1 MAIYPPAARTRS
13 VNRIRKADDA
23 EHFARVINLC
33 RAHLRVYPD
42 DAARWAV
49 LGRTLCTFARY
60 REAEAALSKALAVA
74 PVERRHMV
82 YWQFGHLEEARGNLV
97 LAMQWHRRA
106 ARLQPD
112 NASSWIFCGGIA
124 FRQGRLKQ
132 FEAFNRRALKC
143 KKVAF
148 EEAWFNLGGALVA
161 QDRLEE
167 ARECYLKAITLDPKY
182 GIAKKRLKDVELAI
196 AERGQ
201 TAPKPSRPRK
211 LQRAAAKTPANAVRA
226 RTRAR

>member
-1 MAIYPPAARTRS
+1 METHLPAARTRS
-13 VNRIRKADDA
+13 VKRIRKADDA
-23 EHFARVINLC
+23 EHFARVIKLC
-33 RAHLRVYPD
+33 RTHLEFYPD
-42 DAARWAV
+42 DAARWTV

-74 PVERRHMV
+74 PLDRWHMV

-97 LAMQWHRRA
+97 AAMQWHRKS

-112 NASSWIFCGGIA
+112 NASSWIYCGHIA
-124 FRQGRLKQ
+124 FSQGRLRQ
-132 FEAFNRRALKC
+132 GEAFNRRALKC
-143 KKVAF
+143 KEGPF
-148 EEAWFNLGGALVA
+148 DEAWFNLGGALLA

-167 ARECYLKAITLDPKY
+167 ARACYLKAIAIDPKY

-196 AERGQ
+196 AERAL
-201 TAPKPSRPRK
+201 TSPKPSRLR
-211 LQRAAAKTPANAVRA
+211 RSRRVAARTPTNAVRA